1 MEIDANIQNQS
12 QDILLNS
19 KDAKNAHQKETLFDN
34 NNNNENI
41 EDNKDITQEK
51 NQELNSAKNKRR
63 TYNIILRTSFDK
75 TKTNKDNELLS
86 SNNIN
91 NDSTNS
97 NTAEATSKNTASLN
111 LKVSNKLNKNNH
123 QSQEESENNSKD
135 KMLVEDDDTNNKL
148 NEMNNKNINNYQD
161 MNKNEEENKH
171 ERKYYNP
178 FNGKTNKDINEQSQE
193 NYEIKCDNEKYN
205 PKMFKMPNIILT
217 TFQPKVKNNR
227 ENGSKLS
234 NLWTLFSRKKEK
246 PTQKNEELNEKGAPK
261 EKLKTLEEKL
271 IDENIIVNDKE
282 NNIKEEEKPLE
293 NNENAENKSNK
304 KYNFVL
310 GVIDSKK
317 EELKENKEIV
327 KKTEEINNEEK
338 GKNNDDKNNST
349 SFIIRAEPIISNN
362 NQEKINVNEPK
373 SENNL
378 CESSQMIEDDKSSQY
393 TAFSGISGISASS
406 FMKLIKDK
414 SKCSPLLMAI
424 LLGSCGLFYLI
435 YKKINLKE
443 IIAKCSELFK
453 HKPRFLENIC
463 SFISACMED
472 FMERYDDIYRLLV
485 GIICLIYFWFIF
497 KLLMKKF
504 MKRRK
509 K

>member
-1 MEIDANIQNQS
+1 MEIEANVQS
-12 QDILLNS
+12 QEQKNLFNS
-19 KDAKNAHQKETLFDN
+19 KVAKNAHQNETLFEN
-34 NNNNENI
+34 NNINESI
-41 EDNKDITQEK
+41 EDNKDSTQEK

-63 TYNIILRTSFDK
+63 AYNIILRTSFDK
-75 TKTNKDNELLS
+75 MKTSKDNELLS

-97 NTAEATSKNTASLN
+97 NTGEATSKNATLLN
-111 LKVSNKLNKNNH
+111 LKMPIKLNKNIQ

-148 NEMNNKNINNYQD
+148 NEINNKDINNNQD
-161 MNKNEEENKH
+161 MNKNGEENKQ

-178 FNGKTNKDINEQSQE
+178 FKGKTNNDINTKSQE
-193 NYEIKCDNEKYN
+193 NCEIKCDDEKYN
-205 PKMFKMPNIILT
+205 PKIFKMPNIILT
-217 TFQPKVKNNR
+217 TFQPKVKNTK

-234 NLWTLFSRKKEK
+234 NLWNLFSRKKEK
-246 PTQKNEELNEKGAPK
+246 PTPKNEELIEKEAPK
-261 EKLKTLEEKL
+261 DKLKTLEERL
-271 IDENIIVNDKE
+271 VDENIIVNDKD
-282 NNIKEEEKPLE
+282 NNNKEEEKQIE
-293 NNENAENKSNK
+293 NNENVENKSNK

-310 GVIDSKK
+310 GMIDSKK
-317 EELKENKEIV
+317 EELKENKEIM
-327 KKTEEINNEEK
+327 KTTEEITNEEK
-338 GKNNDDKNNST
+338 GKNKCDKNTLT

-362 NQEKINVNEPK
+362 NQENININEQK

-378 CESSQMIEDDKSSQY
+378 YESSQMIEDDKSSQY
-393 TAFSGISGISASS
+393 TAFSGISASS
-406 FMKLIKDK
+406 LMKLIKDK

-453 HKPRFLENIC
+453 HRPRFLEYIC
-463 SFISACMED
+463 SFISACFED
-472 FMERYDDIYRLLV
+472 FMERYNDLYRLLV
-485 GIICLIYFWFIF
+485 GIICLICFWFIF

>member
-1 MEIDANIQNQS
+1 MEIDANIQS
-12 QDILLNS
+12 QGQKNLFNS
-19 KDAKNAHQKETLFDN
+19 GVAENTHQKETIFEN
-34 NNNNENI
+34 NNNNESI
-41 EDNKDITQEK
+41 EDNKDSTQEK

-75 TKTNKDNELLS
+75 MKTSKDNELLS

-97 NTAEATSKNTASLN
+97 NTGEATSKNTTLLN
-111 LKVSNKLNKNNH
+111 LKMPNKLNKNNH
-123 QSQEESENNSKD
+123 QSQEESENNSND

-148 NEMNNKNINNYQD
+148 NEMNNKDINNNQD
-161 MNKNEEENKH
+161 MNKNGEENKQ
-171 ERKYYNP
+171 EIKYYNP
-178 FNGKTNKDINEQSQE
+178 FNGKNNNDINTKSQE
-193 NYEIKCDNEKYN
+193 TCEIKCDDEKYN

-217 TFQPKVKNNR
+217 TFQPKMKNNK

-234 NLWTLFSRKKEK
+234 NLWNLFSRKKEK
-246 PTQKNEELNEKGAPK
+246 PAPKNEELIEKEAPK
-261 EKLKTLEEKL
+261 DKLKTLEERL
-271 IDENIIVNDKE
+271 IDENIIVNDKD
-282 NNIKEEEKPLE
+282 NNNKEEEKPIE
-293 NNENAENKSNK
+293 NNENVEDKSNK

-317 EELKENKEIV
+317 EELKENKEIM
-327 KKTEEINNEEK
+327 KMTEEINNEEK
-338 GKNNDDKNNST
+338 GKNNCDKNTST
-349 SFIIRAEPIISNN
+349 SFIIRAEPIINNN
-362 NQEKINVNEPK
+362 NQESININEPK

-378 CESSQMIEDDKSSQY
+378 CESSQMIENDKSSQY
-393 TAFSGISGISASS
+393 TAFSGISASS
-406 FMKLIKDK
+406 LMKLIKDK

-453 HKPRFLENIC
+453 HRPRFLEYIC
-463 SFISACMED
+463 SFISTCVED
-472 FMERYDDIYRLLV
+472 FMERYNDLYRLLG
-485 GIICLIYFWFIF
+485 GIICLICFWFIF

>member
-1 MEIDANIQNQS
+1 
-12 QDILLNS
+12 
-19 KDAKNAHQKETLFDN
+19 
-34 NNNNENI
+34 
-41 EDNKDITQEK
+41 
-51 NQELNSAKNKRR
+51 
-63 TYNIILRTSFDK
+63 
-75 TKTNKDNELLS
+75 
-86 SNNIN
+86 
-91 NDSTNS
+91 
-97 NTAEATSKNTASLN
+97 
-111 LKVSNKLNKNNH
+111 
-123 QSQEESENNSKD
+123 
-135 KMLVEDDDTNNKL
+135 
-148 NEMNNKNINNYQD
+148 
-161 MNKNEEENKH
+161 
-171 ERKYYNP
+171 
-178 FNGKTNKDINEQSQE
+178 
-193 NYEIKCDNEKYN
+193 
-205 PKMFKMPNIILT
+205 MFKMPNIILT

-234 NLWTLFSRKKEK
+234 NLWTLISRKKEK
-246 PTQKNEELNEKGAPK
+246 PIQKNEELNEKEAPK

-282 NNIKEEEKPLE
+282 NNIKEEKPLE
-293 NNENAENKSNK
+293 NDENAENKSNK

-362 NQEKINVNEPK
+362 NQEKININEPK
-373 SENNL
+373 SVNNL

-463 SFISACMED
+463 SFISAYLED
-472 FMERYDDIYRLLV
+472 FMEKYDDIYRLLV
-485 GIICLIYFWFIF
+485 GIICLICFWFIF

-504 MKRRK
+504 VKRRK

>member
-12 QDILLNS
+12 QENLYNS
-19 KDAKNAHQKETLFDN
+19 NVAKNAHQNETLFEN
-34 NNNNENI
+34 NNNTESIEN
-41 EDNKDITQEK
+41 NKDSAQEK
-51 NQELNSAKNKRR
+51 NQELNSSKNKRR

-75 TKTNKDNELLS
+75 IKTSKDNELLS
-86 SNNIN
+86 SNNNN

-97 NTAEATSKNTASLN
+97 NTAEATSKNTTSLN
-111 LKVSNKLNKNNH
+111 SKIPNKLNKNIH
-123 QSQEESENNSKD
+123 QSQEESESNSKD
-135 KMLVEDDDTNNKL
+135 KMLVEDEDTNNKL
-148 NEMNNKNINNYQD
+148 KEINNKDINNNQD
-161 MNKNEEENKH
+161 MNKNEEDNKQ

-178 FNGKTNKDINEQSQE
+178 FNGKTNNDINTQRQE
-193 NYEIKCDNEKYN
+193 NCEIKCDNEKYN

-217 TFQPKVKNNR
+217 TFQPKVKNTR

-234 NLWTLFSRKKEK
+234 NLWNLFSRKKEK
-246 PTQKNEELNEKGAPK
+246 PSQNKEELNKEEAPK
-261 EKLKTLEEKL
+261 DKLKTLEERL
-271 IDENIIVNDKE
+271 IDENIIVNDKG
-282 NNIKEEEKPLE
+282 NNNKEEEKPIE
-293 NNENAENKSNK
+293 NNENIENKNIK

-317 EELKENKEIV
+317 EGLKENKEIM
-327 KKTEEINNEEK
+327 KTCEEMIKEEK
-338 GKNNDDKNNST
+338 GKNNYDKNNST

-362 NQEKINVNEPK
+362 NQEKININEPN

-393 TAFSGISGISASS
+393 TAISGISASS

-453 HKPRFLENIC
+453 NRPRFLEYIC
-463 SFISACMED
+463 SFISTCLED
-472 FMERYDDIYRLLV
+472 FMERYNDLNRLLV
-485 GIICLIYFWFIF
+485 GIIRLICFWFIF
-497 KLLMKKF
+497 KLLMKKC

>member
-1 MEIDANIQNQS
+1 MEIDTNIQTQS
-12 QDILLNS
+12 QGNLYNS
-19 KDAKNAHQKETLFDN
+19 KVTNKAQQNETLFKN
-34 NNNNENI
+34 EINNETKEENNDNI
-41 EDNKDITQEK
+41 QEK
-51 NQELNSAKNKRR
+51 NHELNSSKNKRR
-63 TYNIILRTSFDK
+63 TYDIILRVSCDK
-75 TKTNKDNELLS
+75 MKNNKDKELFS

-91 NDSTNS
+91 NDSTNT
-97 NTAEATSKNTASLN
+97 NTVETTSKNTTSLN
-111 LKVSNKLNKNNH
+111 LKMPNKFNNNIH

-135 KMLVEDDDTNNKL
+135 KMLVEDDNTNNKL
-148 NEMNNKNINNYQD
+148 NELNNKNINNYQD
-161 MNKNEEENKH
+161 MNKNEEENKN
-171 ERKYYNP
+171 EIKYYNP
-178 FNGKTNKDINEQSQE
+178 FNGKNNNDINIQSQE
-193 NYEIKCDNEKYN
+193 KCDIKCNDKKYN
-205 PKMFKMPNIILT
+205 TKKFKMPNIILT

-246 PTQKNEELNEKGAPK
+246 PTQKNEELNEKEAPK
-261 EKLKTLEEKL
+261 EILKTLEEKL

-282 NNIKEEEKPLE
+282 KNIEEEEKPLE

-317 EELKENKEIV
+317 KKLKENKEIV
-327 KKTEEINNEEK
+327 KKIEEINNEEK

-485 GIICLIYFWFIF
+485 GIICLICFWFIF

>member
-1 MEIDANIQNQS
+1 MEIDANIQS
-12 QDILLNS
+12 QGQKNLINS
-19 KDAKNAHQKETLFDN
+19 KVAKNAHQSETLFENKN
-34 NNNNENI
+34 NDESI
-41 EDNKDITQEK
+41 EDNKDSTQEK
-51 NQELNSAKNKRR
+51 NQELNSPKNKRR

-75 TKTNKDNELLS
+75 MKTSKDNELLS

-97 NTAEATSKNTASLN
+97 NTGEETSKNTTSLN
-111 LKVSNKLNKNNH
+111 LKMPKKLNKNIH

-135 KMLVEDDDTNNKL
+135 KMLVEDEETNNKL
-148 NEMNNKNINNYQD
+148 NEMRDKNINNNQD
-161 MNKNEEENKH
+161 MDKNEEENKQ

-178 FNGKTNKDINEQSQE
+178 FNGKTNNDINTKSQE
-193 NYEIKCDNEKYN
+193 NCEIKCDDEKYN

-217 TFQPKVKNNR
+217 TFQPKVKNTK
-227 ENGSKLS
+227 ENGSKLP
-234 NLWTLFSRKKEK
+234 NLWNLFSRKKEK
-246 PTQKNEELNEKGAPK
+246 LSPKNEELIEKEAPK
-261 EKLKTLEEKL
+261 DKLKTLEERL
-271 IDENIIVNDKE
+271 IDENIIVNDKD
-282 NNIKEEEKPLE
+282 NNNKDEEKQIE
-293 NNENAENKSNK
+293 NDENIENKSNK

-317 EELKENKEIV
+317 EEIKEKKEIM
-327 KKTEEINNEEK
+327 KMTEEINNEEK
-338 GKNNDDKNNST
+338 GKNNCDKNNAT
-349 SFIIRAEPIISNN
+349 SFIIRAEPIINNN
-362 NQEKINVNEPK
+362 NQESININEQK

-393 TAFSGISGISASS
+393 TAFSGISASS
-406 FMKLIKDK
+406 LMKLIKDK

-453 HKPRFLENIC
+453 HKPRFLEYIC
-463 SFISACMED
+463 SFISACFED
-472 FMERYDDIYRLLV
+472 FMERYNDLYRLLV
-485 GIICLIYFWFIF
+485 GIICLIFFWFIF